1 MSRDEE
7 LTLAEAQEAVDTWV
21 SRFEEGYWPPLS
33 ILARL
38 TEEVGELARELNH
51 RYGAKPK
58 KGDEPKAELALELAD
73 ILFVLITLANAHD
86 IDLGDALQR
95 VLEKYD
101 ARDAERWTPKG
112 DRGSGTGD
120 RGTAE
125 ER

>member
-1 MSRDEE
+1 MANEE
-7 LTLAEAQEAVDTWV
+7 RLTIREAQAAVDAWV

-58 KGDEPKAELALELAD
+58 KPGEAEGDLAMELAD

-86 IDLGDALQR
+86 IDMGAALTR
-95 VLEKYD
+95 TLEKYET
-101 ARDAERWTPKG
+101 RDADRWTPK
-112 DRGSGTGD
+112 DR
-120 RGTAE
+120 
-125 ER
+125 